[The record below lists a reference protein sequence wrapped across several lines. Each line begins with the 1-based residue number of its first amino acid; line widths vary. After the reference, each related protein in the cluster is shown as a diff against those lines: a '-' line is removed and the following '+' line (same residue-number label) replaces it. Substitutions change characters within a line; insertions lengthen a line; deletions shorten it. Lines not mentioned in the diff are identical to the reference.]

1 MKLNFLRLFDKPLKR
16 FYFQTSFFNIL
27 ALFLAI
33 YRSLFLGFF
42 LAKMK
47 KWYENSIGCIF
58 STYFFHRNVSY
69 MGQGIQWTKEN
80 LWKTA
85 FKKIEVIW
93 YAIWYA
99 IPLQFFFHL
108 NFFKGC
114 LPQILLCPFLNNLT
128 HIILYQ
134 LAK

>member
-16 FYFQTSFFNIL
+16 FYFQKSFFNIL

-58 STYFFHRNVSY
+58 SAYFFP
-69 MGQGIQWTKEN
+69 
-80 LWKTA
+80 WKR
-85 FKKIEVIW
+85 FL
-93 YAIWYA
+93 YGSRYSMD
-99 IPLQFFFHL
+99 
-108 NFFKGC
+108 KGKFVEDS
-114 LPQILLCPFLNNLT
+114 L
-128 HIILYQ
+128 
-134 LAK
+134 